1 MQNVWKNMQENHKY
15 FEITLGIFWIFF
27 CFLNCIIL
35 YYYYIIKYKLGWAKL
50 GPA

>member
-27 CFLNCIIL
+27 LFFELYNIIL
-35 YYYYIIKYKLGWAKL
+35 LLYY
-50 GPA
+50 